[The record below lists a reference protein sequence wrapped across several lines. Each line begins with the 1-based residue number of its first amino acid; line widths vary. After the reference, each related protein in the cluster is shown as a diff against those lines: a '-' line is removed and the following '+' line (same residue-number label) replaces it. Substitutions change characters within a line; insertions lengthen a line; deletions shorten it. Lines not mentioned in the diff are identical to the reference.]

1 MTSGDA
7 EIQDVQP
14 YYGYDN
20 HNHDLS
26 LLDDEGEELQLKE
39 LTSVDLA
46 RSSKTVSLQARK

>member
-26 LLDDEGEELQLKE
+26 LLDDEGEALQLKE